1 MIQETIVTTQ
11 NRSGLPHIAPMGIHV
26 IAREGVYA
34 VSPSGTGSAIAREGV
49 YAASPSGTDAAVA
62 RKNAYA
68 ADRSRKGKAV
78 DGHSAP
84 TDEDF
89 IILPFRPS
97 TTLNN
102 LLESKT
108 AVINYCDDVRIF
120 AGCLTGRR
128 NWPLNPAEKIS
139 GHVLAAA
146 LAHTEVELVRVEEDA
161 LRPKLF
167 CKAVHTVNHAP
178 FRGFNRAQFSILEAA
193 ILVSRLNM
201 IPLKKIDAELDYLR
215 IGLEKTAGERELE
228 AWSWLM
234 KVIDNYKAEVS
245 A

>member
-11 NRSGLPHIAPMGIHV
+11 NRSGLAHIAPMGIHV
-26 IAREGVYA
+26 NTRD
-34 VSPSGTGSAIAREGV
+34 GV
-49 YAASPSGTDAAVA
+49 YAASPSGTGAAITRDGV
-62 RKNAYA
+62 YA
-68 ADRSRKGKAV
+68 ASQSGTRAAIAS
-78 DGHSAP
+78 DGRYAARLLETGESI
-84 TDEDF
+84 DEDF

-128 NWPLNPAEKIS
+128 NWPLTPAEKID
-139 GHVLAAA
+139 GQVLKAA
-146 LAHTEVELVRVEEDA
+146 LAHTEVELLRIEEDA

-178 FRGFNRAQFSILEAA
+178 FKGFNRAQFSVLEAA

-201 IPLKKIDAELDYLR
+201 IPLEKIESELDYLR
-215 IGLEKTAGERELE
+215 IGLEKTAGHKELE
-228 AWSWLM
+228 AWGWLM
-234 KVIDNYKAEVS
+234 KVVDNYKAEIS